1 MKQNMSYQ
9 TDPSQSRFFYT
20 PTPNTLALTL
30 LIFAGTLMQ
39 RHLSQA
45 AGTKGNYAQVNGLKM
60 YYEVHGSDSTNPPLV
75 LLHGAFG
82 FAEGWGAVLTTLAK
96 NRRVIVVELQ
106 GHGHT
111 RDRDQPLSYEQ
122 MADDTAELLKKSKI
136 KSADFFGYSMGGT
149 VALGVA
155 VRHPELARKVAILGS
170 TARSPKDTYE
180 PEFYREYQSLSTDF
194 APPELKD
201 PYDKT
206 APDPVHWPVLV
217 QKVKEMGPAFRGY
230 SNKELKKIKAQVLIM
245 IGDREGVRPEHAV
258 EMYRVIPNAQ
268 LAIFPGGDHFMIFQ
282 RPDKVLATLVPFL
295 DAPLPNAS

>member
-9 TDPSQSRFFYT
+9 TDPSRRRVFRT
-20 PTPNTLALTL
+20 PAPNTLILTL
-30 LIFAGTLMQ
+30 LMFAGTLMQ
-39 RHLSQA
+39 RHVSQA
-45 AGTKGNYAQVNGLKM
+45 AVTKGNYAQVNGLKM
-60 YYEVHGSDSTNPPLV
+60 YYELHGSDSTNPPLV

-82 FAEGWGAVLTTLAK
+82 FAEGWGAVLPTLAK
-96 NRRVIVVELQ
+96 NRRVMVVELQ

-111 RDRDQPLSYEQ
+111 ADRDQPLSYEQ
-122 MADDTAELLKKSKI
+122 MADDTAELLQQLKI
-136 KSADFFGYSMGGT
+136 KTADFFGYSMGGT

-194 APPELKD
+194 APPELKE

-206 APDPVHWPVLV
+206 SPDPAHWPIFV
-217 QKVKEMGPAFRGY
+217 QKIKDMGPAFKGY
-230 SNKELKKIKAQVLIM
+230 SDKELKEVKAQVLIM

-258 EMYRVIPNAQ
+258 EMYRLIPNAQ
-268 LAIFPGGDHFMIFQ
+268 LAIFPRGDHFMIFQ
-282 RPDKVLATLVPFL
+282 HPDKVLATLVRFL
-295 DAPLPNAS
+295 DGPPPNTP